1 MVYEV
6 VPTQDC
12 KLTNKQTFKLWE
24 DGMLQKQFNVKTI
37 RQKFPKNQF
46 KTRCGFSSLVS
57 YCVMLNKIF
66 NWFLVLPCCDILH

>member
-24 DGMLQKQFNVKTI
+24 EGMLQKQFNVKTI

-46 KTRCGFSSLVS
+46 ESR
-57 YCVMLNKIF
+57 MWI
-66 NWFLVLPCCDILH
+66 